1 MKLKPELTRC
11 VLRLLRVQLCIW
23 IGRIHEQTHDSGV
36 GYRFAQ
42 HLQSD
47 CPRGRPEEAHA
58 GHIAIWSA
66 EASDEPELDRIAADA
81 KDNRDRRGR
90 RLDHHRRT
98 VVARVDHGH
107 WLAEENG
114 GQRHQ
119 AVILVFSVL
128 VVDRD
133 VAALDKAHAAK
144 ALAKRSLHLRG
155 GRTRA
160 AAQIPDHRH
169 WLPLRARRERPRGS
183 RAAEYSQQFPPS
195 DGDCHTPL
203 PCEVR
208 RGTVPRHERA
218 VFTLE
223 GQDAGRFHLCRRDDR
238 ERILATA
245 QRAQRN
251 PEAPLG
257 VNRRLSPI
265 AAYECCTPSLKH
277 AAAPSETSAV
287 TFRPLVGQYSRC
299 RPRRCHR
306 QNPPSLARAERLSR
320 PSCPWHRSENWPRS

>member
-23 IGRIHEQTHDSGV
+23 IGRIHEQTYDRGV
-36 GYRFAQ
+36 GYRFAH

-47 CPRGRPEEAHA
+47 CPRGRAEEAHA

-90 RLDHHRRT
+90 RLDHHRRN

-107 WLAEENG
+107 WLAEEIG

-133 VAALDKAHAAK
+133 VAALDTSHAAK
-144 ALAKRSLHLRG
+144 ALAKRTLHLRG

-169 WLPLRARRERPRGS
+169 WLLLCARRERPHNG
-183 RAAEYSQQFPPS
+183 RAAEQ
-195 DGDCHTPL
+195 
-203 PCEVR
+203 
-208 RGTVPRHERA
+208 
-218 VFTLE
+218 
-223 GQDAGRFHLCRRDDR
+223 RD
-238 ERILATA
+238 ELATA
-245 QRAQRN
+245 AHSITSPVRA
-251 PEAPLG
+251 
-257 VNRRLSPI
+257 S
-265 AAYECCTPSLKH
+265 
-277 AAAPSETSAV
+277 SEI
-287 TFRPLVGQYSRC
+287 GG
-299 RPRRCHR
+299 
-306 QNPPSLARAERLSR
+306 SR
-320 PSCPWHRSENWPRS
+320 PSALAVVRLMTSSNLSANWTGKSPGSAPLRMRST

>member
-23 IGRIHEQTHDSGV
+23 IGRIHEQTHDRGV
-36 GYRFAQ
+36 GYRFAH

-47 CPRGRPEEAHA
+47 CPRGRAEEAHA

-66 EASDEPELDRIAADA
+66 KASDEPELDRIAADA

-90 RLDHHRRT
+90 RLDHHRRN

-107 WLAEENG
+107 WLAEEIG

-169 WLPLRARRERPRGS
+169 PRLLRPRRERPR
-183 RAAEYSQQFPPS
+183 
-195 DGDCHTPL
+195 
-203 PCEVR
+203 
-208 RGTVPRHERA
+208 
-218 VFTLE
+218 
-223 GQDAGRFHLCRRDDR
+223 
-238 ERILATA
+238 
-245 QRAQRN
+245 
-251 PEAPLG
+251 
-257 VNRRLSPI
+257 
-265 AAYECCTPSLKH
+265 
-277 AAAPSETSAV
+277 
-287 TFRPLVGQYSRC
+287 RC
-299 RPRRCHR
+299 RPPEKRYELTSFHSITSSATNRMSRLIVSPTALAAFRLMTSSNLVGRSTGKSAGFAPLSILSTYVAVRRNR
-306 QNPPSLARAERLSR
+306 SSR
-320 PSCPWHRSENWPRS
+320 FAP